1 MKVRFISPANNE
13 LDEAVRYYDHQ
24 LPGLGFRFFQ
34 EVTAAIDRIRFM
46 PEAWTKIGEQTRRCL
61 LKGFP
66 YALLYIIEPSEI
78 LITAVA
84 NLHRNPEHYNDRIR

>member
-34 EVTAAIDRIRFM
+34 EVTAAIERIRFM

>member
-1 MKVRFISPANNE
+1 MKIRFISPANNE

-34 EVTAAIDRIRFM
+34 EVAAAIERMRFM
-46 PEAWTKIGEQTRRCL
+46 PEAWTEIGERTRRCII
-61 LKGFP
+61 KGFP
-66 YALLYIIEPSEI
+66 YALLYVTEPEEI

-84 NLHRNPEHYNDRIR
+84 NLHRDPEHYKDRIR

>member
-1 MKVRFISPANNE
+1 MKICFISLANNE

-34 EVTAAIDRIRFM
+34 EVSAAIDRIKFM
-46 PEAWTKIGEQTRRCL
+46 PEAWTKIGERTRRCI

-66 YALLYIIEPSEI
+66 LRAILDFRLRIADLLYRSP
-78 LITAVA
+78 LM
-84 NLHRNPEHYNDRIR
+84 L

>member
-1 MKVRFISPANNE
+1 MKVRFISPANIE

-34 EVTAAIDRIRFM
+34 EVDTAIERIRLM
-46 PEAWTKIGEQTRRCL
+46 PEGWTKIGERTRRCL
-61 LKGFP
+61 IKGFP
-66 YALLYIIEPSEI
+66 HALLYTIEADEI

-84 NLHRNPEHYNDRIR
+84 HLHRDPEHYRDRIM

>member
-1 MKVRFISPANNE
+1 MKVRFISPANLE

-34 EVTAAIDRIRFM
+34 EISAAVERVRLM
-46 PEAWTKIGEQTRRCL
+46 PEAWTTVGVRTRRCI

-66 YALLYIIEPSEI
+66 YALLYVLETDEI

-84 NLHRNPEHYNDRIR
+84 HLHRDAEHYKDRSM

>member
-1 MKVRFISPANNE
+1 MISPANLE

-34 EVTAAIDRIRFM
+34 EASAAIERIRLM
-46 PEAWTKIGEQTRRCL
+46 PEAWTKVGTRTRRCI

-66 YALLYIIEPSEI
+66 YALFFVIETDEI

-84 NLHRNPEHYNDRIR
+84 NLHRDAEHYKDRIM

>member
-1 MKVRFISPANNE
+1 MRFISPANYD
-13 LDEAVRYYDHQ
+13 LDEAIRYYDHQ

-34 EVTAAIDRIRFM
+34 EVSAAIDRVILM
-46 PEAWTKIGEQTRRCL
+46 PEAWTKIGERTRRCI

-66 YALLYIIEPSEI
+66 YAVLYVIDPEEI

-84 NLHRNPEHYNDRIR
+84 NLHRDPEHYKDRIR

>member
-1 MKVRFISPANNE
+1 LKVRLVSPANKE

-34 EVTAAIDRIRFM
+34 EVAAAIERIRAM
-46 PEAWTKIGEQTRRCL
+46 PEAWTKIGDRSRRCI

-66 YALLYIIEPSEI
+66 YALLYIVEPSEI
-78 LITAVA
+78 IITAVA
-84 NLHRNPEHYNDRIR
+84 NLHRDPEHYKDRTR